1 MRYHDTFTRMAKIKK
16 KKTLILNPDKNP
28 HTNIY
33 NSFFIIAKNLEI
45 AKMCLTRSRDKQI
58 VVYPYS

>member
-1 MRYHDTFTRMAKIKK
+1 MTHLQEWLKFK

-33 NSFFIIAKNLEI
+33 NSFFIIAKKN
-45 AKMCLTRSRDKQI
+45 
-58 VVYPYS
+58 

>member
-1 MRYHDTFTRMAKIKK
+1 MTHLQEWLKLKK

-33 NSFFIIAKNLEI
+33 NSFFIIAK
-45 AKMCLTRSRDKQI
+45 KTRNSQD
-58 VVYPYS
+58 VPY